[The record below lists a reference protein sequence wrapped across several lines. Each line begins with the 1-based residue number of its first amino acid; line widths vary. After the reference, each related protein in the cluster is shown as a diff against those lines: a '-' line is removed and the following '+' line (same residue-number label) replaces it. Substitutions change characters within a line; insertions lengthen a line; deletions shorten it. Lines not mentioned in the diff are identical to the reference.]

1 GIDWGNLDAERKYC
15 RCHAA
20 AAGEL
25 MKIKFC
31 GIRRLEDVAAVNLCQ
46 PDYMGMILSGGFR
59 RSISQEQAQRLVQE
73 KSDAIAAVGVF
84 VNESSEIICR
94 MAEQLHLQVIQLHGN
109 ESAEQIQTLQQK
121 TGLPVWKALRIG
133 TLEELEAAGTNPAD
147 CLILEGK
154 TGAGI
159 GGTGVCADWELLARH
174 SWNRSFFLAGG
185 LQPENVL
192 EAIATVSP
200 TGVDFSSGI
209 EEDGVK
215 SLRRM
220 KQLMTLIRGA

>member
-1 GIDWGNLDAERKYC
+1 MR
-15 RCHAA
+15 
-20 AAGEL
+20 
-25 MKIKFC
+25 IKFC

-84 VNESSEIICR
+84 VNESSETICC

>member
-1 GIDWGNLDAERKYC
+1 
-15 RCHAA
+15 
-20 AAGEL
+20 

-59 RSISQEQAQRLVQE
+59 RSISQEQAQCLVQE

-84 VNESSEIICR
+84 VNESSETICR

-185 LQPENVL
+185 LQPVL

>member
-1 GIDWGNLDAERKYC
+1 
-15 RCHAA
+15 
-20 AAGEL
+20 

-73 KSDAIAAVGVF
+73 KLAAIAAVGVF
-84 VNESSEIICR
+84 VNESSETICR

-133 TLEELEAAGTNPAD
+133 TLEDLEAAGTNPAD

>member
-1 GIDWGNLDAERKYC
+1 
-15 RCHAA
+15 
-20 AAGEL
+20 

-109 ESAEQIQTLQQK
+109 ESAEQIQTLHQK

>member
-1 GIDWGNLDAERKYC
+1 
-15 RCHAA
+15 
-20 AAGEL
+20 

-31 GIRRLEDVAAVNLCQ
+31 GIRRLEDVTAVNLCQ

-59 RSISQEQAQRLVQE
+59 RSISREQAQRLVQE

-84 VNESSEIICR
+84 VNESSETICR